1 MERLR
6 MIKTPV
12 PIFGFPSIEEFK
24 VYLDKNFYNEQPVTL
39 LKSDLSELLDM
50 VIKATSEKEPEQKAE
65 QKAEKKTS
73 KKSDKKAEKSE

>member
-1 MERLR
+1 

-24 VYLDKNFYNEQPVTL
+24 EYLDKNFYNEQPVTL

-50 VIKATSEKEPEQKAE
+50 IIKETSEKEPEQKAEKEPE

-73 KKSDKKAEKSE
+73 KKSDKKTEKSE

>member
-1 MERLR
+1 

-50 VIKATSEKEPEQKAE
+50 IIKETSEKEPEKEPE

-73 KKSDKKAEKSE
+73 KKSDKKTEKSE

>member
-1 MERLR
+1 

-65 QKAEKKTS
+65 KKAS
-73 KKSDKKAEKSE
+73 KKSDKKSDKKTEKSE

>member
-1 MERLR
+1 

-24 VYLDKNFYNEQPVTL
+24 VFLDKNFYNEQPVTL

-50 VIKATSEKEPEQKAE
+50 VIKATSEKEPEQKSE
-65 QKAEKKTS
+65 KKAEKKTS
-73 KKSDKKAEKSE
+73 KKSDKKTEKSE

>member
-1 MERLR
+1 

-39 LKSDLSELLDM
+39 LESDLSELLDM
-50 VIKATSEKEPEQKAE
+50 VIKATSQK
-65 QKAEKKTS
+65 
-73 KKSDKKAEKSE
+73 

>member
-1 MERLR
+1 

-50 VIKATSEKEPEQKAE
+50 VIKETSEKEPEKEPE

-73 KKSDKKAEKSE
+73 KKSDKKTEKSE

>member
-1 MERLR
+1 

-50 VIKATSEKEPEQKAE
+50 VIKATSEKEPE
-65 QKAEKKTS
+65 KKTS
-73 KKSDKKAEKSE
+73 KKSDKKTEKFE

>member
-1 MERLR
+1 

-50 VIKATSEKEPEQKAE
+50 VIKATSEKEPEKEPE

>member
-1 MERLR
+1 

-50 VIKATSEKEPEQKAE
+50 VIKVTSEKEPEQKAE

>member
-1 MERLR
+1 

-24 VYLDKNFYNEQPVTL
+24 EYLDKNFYNEQPVTL

-50 VIKATSEKEPEQKAE
+50 IIKETSEKEPE

-73 KKSDKKAEKSE
+73 KKSEKKSEKKTEKSE

>member
-1 MERLR
+1 

-65 QKAEKKTS
+65 KKT
-73 KKSDKKAEKSE
+73 EKPE

>member
-1 MERLR
+1 

-24 VYLDKNFYNEQPVTL
+24 AYLDKNFYNEQPVTL

-65 QKAEKKTS
+65 KKTS
-73 KKSDKKAEKSE
+73 KKSDKKTEKSE

>member
-1 MERLR
+1 

-24 VYLDKNFYNEQPVTL
+24 DYLDKNFYNEQPVTL

-50 VIKATSEKEPEQKAE
+50 VIKETSEKEPEKEPE

-73 KKSDKKAEKSE
+73 KKSDKKTEKSE

>member
-1 MERLR
+1 

-50 VIKATSEKEPEQKAE
+50 VIKVTSEKEPEQKAE
-65 QKAEKKTS
+65 KKTS
-73 KKSDKKAEKSE
+73 KKTDKKTEKSE

>member
-1 MERLR
+1 

-50 VIKATSEKEPEQKAE
+50 VIKATSEKEPEKEPE
-65 QKAEKKTS
+65 QKAEKKAS
-73 KKSDKKAEKSE
+73 KKSDKKTEKS

>member
-1 MERLR
+1 

-50 VIKATSEKEPEQKAE
+50 VIKATSEKEPEKEPE
-65 QKAEKKTS
+65 QKAEKKIS
-73 KKSDKKAEKSE
+73 KKSDKKTEKSE

>member
-1 MERLR
+1 

-50 VIKATSEKEPEQKAE
+50 VIKATSEKEPEQKPE

-73 KKSDKKAEKSE
+73 KKSDKKTEKSE

>member
-1 MERLR
+1 

-73 KKSDKKAEKSE
+73 KKSDKKTEKSE

>member
-1 MERLR
+1 

-50 VIKATSEKEPEQKAE
+50 V
-65 QKAEKKTS
+65 KK
-73 KKSDKKAEKSE
+73 KKKVLRYVPMLRRLTTKPMILPRKSAS

>member
-1 MERLR
+1 

-50 VIKATSEKEPEQKAE
+50 VIKATPEKEPEKEPE

-73 KKSDKKAEKSE
+73 KKSDKKTEKSE

>member
-1 MERLR
+1 

>member
-1 MERLR
+1 

-65 QKAEKKTS
+65 KEPEQKAEKKTS
-73 KKSDKKAEKSE
+73 KKSDKKTEKSE

>member
-1 MERLR
+1 

-50 VIKATSEKEPEQKAE
+50 VIKATSEKEPEKEPE

-73 KKSDKKAEKSE
+73 KKSDKKTEKSE

>member
-1 MERLR
+1 

-50 VIKATSEKEPEQKAE
+50 VIKATP
-65 QKAEKKTS
+65 EKKTS
-73 KKSDKKAEKSE
+73 KKSDKKTEKSE

>member
-1 MERLR
+1 MT
-6 MIKTPV
+6 KTPV

-50 VIKATSEKEPEQKAE
+50 VIKATSEKEPEKEPE

-73 KKSDKKAEKSE
+73 KKSDKKTEKSE

>member
-1 MERLR
+1 

-50 VIKATSEKEPEQKAE
+50 VIKATSEKEPEKEPE
-65 QKAEKKTS
+65 QKAEKKAS
-73 KKSDKKAEKSE
+73 KKSDKKTEKSE

>member
-1 MERLR
+1 

-39 LKSDLSELLDM
+39 LKSDLSELDM
-50 VIKATSEKEPEQKAE
+50 VIKVTSEKEPE

-73 KKSDKKAEKSE
+73 KKSDKKTEKSE

>member
-1 MERLR
+1 

-50 VIKATSEKEPEQKAE
+50 VIKATSEKEPE
-65 QKAEKKTS
+65 KKTS
-73 KKSDKKAEKSE
+73 KKSDKKTEKSE

>member
-1 MERLR
+1 

-50 VIKATSEKEPEQKAE
+50 VIKATSEKEPEKEPE

-73 KKSDKKAEKSE
+73 KKSDKKTEESE